1 MTNKR
6 NHISSLA
13 VAGVV
18 VGLVL
23 AACGDPD
30 DQQGTAA
37 GAQLPEVTLPEH
49 PGWNLGYFD
58 RGVIEQAQAQQGPR
72 SQAAAIE
79 QALEEFQATKE
90 AKAEAVPTS
99 PDFADAVAQAEAE
112 LELQER
118 VDATVAETSDDTDTG
133 RSVPDLRMR

>member
-1 MTNKR
+1 MKNKR
-6 NHISSLA
+6 NHISPLA

-30 DQQGTAA
+30 DQQETAA

-72 SQAAAIE
+72 SQAEAIE
-79 QALEEFQATKE
+79 QALEEFQATRE
-90 AKAEAVPTS
+90 AK
-99 PDFADAVAQAEAE
+99 DFADAVAQAEAE